1 MKKTETNTEKKSR
14 QEIIREL
21 TDGLEES
28 IKGFME
34 GEKYKNFLTKMSQ
47 FHNYSLNNQL
57 LIAIQ
62 RPGATLC
69 ASYTGW
75 KKQERQVKK
84 GEKGI
89 KIICPA
95 PYKKQAL
102 QDKKDP
108 QTGKPVLM
116 ADGSPR
122 QEIVEVIIP
131 AFKVG
136 YTFDVSQTEGKPL
149 PEITQNLEG
158 NLTDSQKDLRQALLE
173 ICPVPVSFQP
183 VQGAA
188 NGFYRRDTK
197 EIVVDDSL
205 SETHSLKTLIHEMS
219 HALLHSTDIPDAPK
233 DSPTREVQAE
243 SVACVV
249 CSYFGIDTSDYSF
262 GYISGWS
269 SGKDTKELKA
279 SLEVIRNT
287 SNVIITKAEET
298 LTRMKMPKQEI
309 SETIQKG
316 RCR

>member
-1 MKKTETNTEKKSR
+1 MKKAKTTTEKKSR
-14 QEIIREL
+14 QEIISEL

-34 GEKYKNFLTKMSQ
+34 GDKYKNFLAKMSQ

-62 RPGATLC
+62 RPDATLC

-108 QTGKPVLM
+108 HTGKPVLM
-116 ADGSPR
+116 ADGS
-122 QEIVEVIIP
+122 
-131 AFKVG
+131 
-136 YTFDVSQTEGKPL
+136 
-149 PEITQNLEG
+149 
-158 NLTDSQKDLRQALLE
+158 QKDLKEALLE

-188 NGFYRRDTK
+188 NGFYRQDTK
-197 EIVVDDSL
+197 EIVVDDRL
-205 SETHSLKTLIHEMS
+205 
-219 HALLHSTDIPDAPK
+219 
-233 DSPTREVQAE
+233 
-243 SVACVV
+243 
-249 CSYFGIDTSDYSF
+249 
-262 GYISGWS
+262 
-269 SGKDTKELKA
+269 
-279 SLEVIRNT
+279 
-287 SNVIITKAEET
+287 
-298 LTRMKMPKQEI
+298 
-309 SETIQKG
+309 
-316 RCR
+316 